1 MNDIVVYG
9 ATGFVGRLV
18 AGHLAGGDA
27 RVALAG
33 RSKAKLER
41 VRDELGV
48 DWPLIV
54 ADTDDPASLT
64 AMAEQAR
71 VVATT
76 VGPYRRGGIGLVDA
90 CIAEGAHYC
99 DLTGE
104 ILFAHESVTRHEAA
118 RGRRA

>member
-1 MNDIVVYG
+1 MNDIVVFG

-54 ADTDDPASLT
+54 ADTDDPASL
-64 AMAEQAR
+64 AR
-71 VVATT
+71 D
-76 VGPYRRGGIGLVDA
+76 GR
-90 CIAEGAHYC
+90 
-99 DLTGE
+99 
-104 ILFAHESVTRHEAA
+104 S
-118 RGRRA
+118 RRASWPRPSARTAAAASSSSTPASPRARTTAT